1 MAESPLTMTF
11 LDWERT
17 LNPVLFK
24 DRLEGGQKL
33 AQELKKWHLKNPVV
47 LAVPS
52 GGVPVG
58 LEIAKALSCAFD
70 LIVVRKIQYPWT
82 TEAGFGAVA
91 SDGTLFL
98 GPGARELSQELIE
111 AQTRKAIEKVK
122 HREKEFLEGRKRADV
137 KRKTA
142 ILVDDGLATGS
153 TMFAAVKSVR
163 KKKPARVIVAV
174 PTASGGAVALLKK
187 EADKL
192 ITLYEHPTGL
202 PFAVASS
209 YQKWHDLTDE
219 EVMEYLEGSL
229 DAESGFS

>member
-1 MAESPLTMTF
+1 LQEEKLLAENRATMT
-11 LDWERT
+11 LLEWHRM

-24 DRLEGGQKL
+24 DRLDGGQKL

-58 LEIAKALSCAFD
+58 FEITKALSCPFD
-70 LIVVRKIQYPWT
+70 LVVVRKIQYPWT

-98 GPGARELSQELIE
+98 GPGAREVTQEVIE
-111 AQTRKAIEKVK
+111 AQTRKAIEQVK
-122 HREKEFLEGRKRADV
+122 HREREFLEGRKRVDIEG
-137 KRKTA
+137 KTA

-153 TMFAAVKSVR
+153 TMVAAVKSVR
-163 KKKPARVIVAV
+163 KRRPAQAMVAV
-174 PTASGGAVALLKK
+174 PTASGGAVELLKK

-192 ITLYEHPTGL
+192 ITLYERPRGL

-209 YQKWHDLTDE
+209 YQEWHDLTDE
-219 EVMEYLEGSL
+219 EVMEYM
-229 DAESGFS
+229 ESS